1 MLVGERKAGQYEQ
14 LIEQKKKEKFQTN
27 ISNTEFSSNT
37 NQNQKSNNITQSTK
51 KENPN
56 LIALKNSSNS
66 DIRKCA
72 EDIDEFTKR
81 LNNLQFDHKTTTY
94 KRIDRELFKLMVKLD
109 DIDVE
114 SDYSVKEER
123 KIALNLIHDLI
134 RVLENKVNCKVN
146 DCIICKTG
154 IDLNDK

>member
-1 MLVGERKAGQYEQ
+1 M
-14 LIEQKKKEKFQTN
+14 N
-27 ISNTEFSSNT
+27 ISNTGFSSHI
-37 NQNQKSNNITQSTK
+37 NQNQESNNISQSTK
-51 KENPN
+51 KENLN

-72 EDIDEFTKR
+72 QDIDEFTKK
-81 LNNLQFDHKTTTY
+81 LNDLQFDHKTTAY

-114 SDYSVKEER
+114 SDSSVKEER
-123 KIALNLIHDLI
+123 KIALTLIHELI
-134 RVLENKVNCKVN
+134 RVLENKVDCKVN

-154 IDLNDK
+154 IDLKNK

>member
-1 MLVGERKAGQYEQ
+1 M
-14 LIEQKKKEKFQTN
+14 N
-27 ISNTEFSSNT
+27 ISDTGFSSNT
-37 NQNQKSNNITQSTK
+37 NQNQKSNNISQSTK

-56 LIALKNSSNS
+56 LIALKNSSNL
-66 DIRKCA
+66 DIKKCA
-72 EDIDEFTKR
+72 EDIDEFTKK

-114 SDYSVKEER
+114 SDSSVKEER
-123 KIALNLIHDLI
+123 KIALTLIHELI
-134 RVLENKVNCKVN
+134 RVLENKVDCKVN

-154 IDLNDK
+154 IDLKNK